1 MVIVAVRPLP
11 RSRAQRGWRRLGAL
25 ALLMATACRSGP
37 APTPVAPAPSRTVVL
52 VSLDGFRADYLDRPG
67 AVRLR
72 ALAARGVRAQR
83 MIPAFPSKTFPAHYT
98 VVTGLHPEHHGIVAN
113 TMQDPAIGKTFT
125 ISDTLVARDPRWWQG
140 EPLWITAERQG
151 VRSASFYW
159 PGSDYEVAGGRPS
172 DYRPYDGRVPNAARV
187 RQVLA
192 WLARP
197 AATAPRFITLYFSTT
212 DDAGHAHGPD
222 APQVDSAIAHV
233 DSLIGALDDG
243 IAALGAADRVALV
256 VVADHGM
263 TAISADRVIYLDDYL
278 DLSTVQV
285 IDWMPVTGLAPRA
298 GREDSVVA
306 RLRTAHPQL
315 AVYRKD
321 EVPARFHYSAHPRIP
336 PVVLIASEGWTIS
349 SRARV
354 TLMGPPRGGTH
365 GYDNQL
371 PAMGALFVAAGPG
384 LARGRVLPPFASVHV
399 YPLLAHLLGIVPAP
413 HDGSLDAVRAAL
425 RER

>member
-1 MVIVAVRPLP
+1 MLSAAVRRPP
-11 RSRAQRGWRRLGAL
+11 RSRTERVGRRLGAM
-25 ALLMATACRSGP
+25 ALLLVAACRPGP
-37 APTPVAPAPSRTVVL
+37 APAPVAPAVPRSVVL

-98 VVTGLHPEHHGIVAN
+98 LVTGLHPEHHGIVAN
-113 TMQDPAIGKTFT
+113 TMVDPAIGKTFT

-151 VRSASFYW
+151 VRAASFYW

-187 RQVLA
+187 RQVLE

-222 APQVDSAIAHV
+222 APQVDTAIAHV
-233 DSLIGALDDG
+233 DSLVGMLDDG
-243 IAALGAADRVALV
+243 IAALGAADRVDLV

-263 TAISADRVIYLDDYL
+263 TAIGGDRVIYLDDYL

-285 IDWMPVTGLAPRA
+285 IDWMPVTGIAPRP
-298 GREDSVVA
+298 GQEDAVVA

-315 AVYRKD
+315 AVYRKG
-321 EVPARFHYSAHPRIP
+321 EVPARFHYNAHPRIP
-336 PVVLIASEGWTIS
+336 PVVLIANEGWTIS

-354 TLMGPPRGGTH
+354 QLTGPPKGGTH

-371 PAMGALFVAAGPG
+371 PSMGALFVAAGPG
-384 LARGRVLPPFASVHV
+384 FARGRVLPPFASVHV
-399 YPLLAHLLGIVPAP
+399 YPLLAHLLGIAPAP
-413 HDGSLDAVRAAL
+413 SDGSLDSVRAAL
-425 RER
+425 RTP

>member
-1 MVIVAVRPLP
+1 MLIAAVRRGVL
-11 RSRAQRGWRRLGAL
+11 SRTDGGWRHLGTM
-25 ALLMATACRSGP
+25 ALLLAAACRP
-37 APTPVAPAPSRTVVL
+37 APAPAPVAPAVPRTVVL

-98 VVTGLHPEHHGIVAN
+98 LVTGLHPVHHGIVAN
-113 TMQDPAIGKTFT
+113 TMVDSAIGKPFT

-151 VRSASFYW
+151 VRTAAFYW
-159 PGSDYEVAGGRPS
+159 PGSDYEVAGGRPTE
-172 DYRPYDGRVPNAARV
+172 YRPYDGRVPNSARV
-187 RQVLA
+187 RQVLE

-197 AATAPRFITLYFSTT
+197 AATAPRFVTLYFSTT

-222 APQVDSAIAHV
+222 APQVDTAIAQV
-233 DSLIGALDDG
+233 DALVGMLEDG
-243 IAALGAADRVALV
+243 IAALGATERVVLV

-278 DLSTVQV
+278 DLSTMRV

-298 GREDSVVA
+298 GEEDAVVA
-306 RLRTAHPQL
+306 RLRGAHPHL
-315 AVYRKD
+315 AVYRKGS
-321 EVPARFHYSAHPRIP
+321 VPARFHYNAHARIP
-336 PVVLIASEGWTIS
+336 PVVLLADEGWTIS
-349 SRARV
+349 SHDRV
-354 TLMGPPRGGTH
+354 KLMGPPRGGTH

-371 PAMGALFVAAGPG
+371 PSMGALFVAAGPG
-384 LARGRVLPPFASVHV
+384 VARGRVLPPFASVHV
-399 YPLLAHLLGIVPAP
+399 YPLLAHLLGIRPART
-413 HDGSLDAVRAAL
+413 DGSLDSVRAAL